1 MSYDRL
7 TGSALRW
14 WVWCSVAVS
23 FATVFSVG
31 WLEPARAWVYL
42 WLVGRGVTRSANG
55 DAQSLAALRRMG
67 T

>member
-1 MSYDRL
+1 MIRARL
-7 TGSALRW
+7 TGTRMSRRRHERSKARQKL
-14 WVWCSVAVS
+14 
-23 FATVFSVG
+23 FSVG

-55 DAQSLAALRRMG
+55 DAQSLAALRRRV